1 MVAKKTVKKA
11 IAVAPV
17 KPARKKSAKQAAGT
31 TARERNKAAWG
42 PDQKELA
49 SRPVDR
55 SRGGVPTHFT
65 QEEKD
70 RLIPLILD
78 KLEEG
83 KSLWTAVREV
93 EGAPTAPVFQRWVR
107 EDDNLTKLYAA
118 SRLRGYLMF
127 AEDLQEIA
135 DNPHEG
141 ITTVT
146 TRNEHGVE
154 ERITKEDM
162 IGHRTRSPLGS
173 GCCRRWFPKY
183 LVTESPLTP
192 MIPRLCKRSFNI
204 SRISCRGSNMI
215 SRKTLRLLVVAT
227 LCILLLVPFWVVS
240 LFMKDNDDSSKTEE
254 TT

>member
-11 IAVAPV
+11 IVPPAG

-31 TARERNKAAWG
+31 TARERNKAAWS
-42 PDQKELA
+42 PEQKELA

-65 QEEKD
+65 KEEKE

-162 IGHRTRSPLGS
+162 IGHRTLQIATRKWLLSKMV
-173 GCCRRWFPKY
+173 PK
-183 LVTESPLTP
+183 V
-192 MIPRLCKRSFNI
+192 FGD
-204 SRISCRGSNMI
+204 RISLD
-215 SRKTLRLLVVAT
+215 T
-227 LCILLLVPFWVVS
+227 
-240 LFMKDNDDSSKTEE
+240 NDPKALQEVFQHLANKLPG
-254 TT
+254 